1 MDILERGK
9 KTLLLESENLKY
21 IASILDINFV
31 NAVENIYNTKGR
43 IITSGVGKSG
53 HIARKA
59 AATFASTGTP
69 SFFVEPTD
77 CLHGDFGMITKDDY
91 VILYSKGGESR
102 EIIEMVSWLL
112 RQGIPYIAVTNDE
125 SSTLADNAQIVL
137 LLHVK
142 EEACPLKLAPTVSST
157 ASLGMSDALAT
168 ALMDRRG
175 FREEDFAVY
184 HPAGSLGK
192 QLSSVERIMHKENLP
207 TINSNATLHEAL
219 FSIIE
224 HKLGMVIVV
233 DNNILKGVIVDGDIK
248 RFLIS
253 GNETNDVLK
262 LKVSDIMNKTPVTIT
277 KDVLIGDAISIMEGK
292 ITNLVVVEHTH
303 NGIIP
308 VGILH
313 IHDILRFKAL

>member
-1 MDILERGK
+1 MDTLERGK

-21 IASILDINFV
+21 IASILDMTFV

-102 EIIEMVSWLL
+102 EIVEMVSWLL
-112 RQGIPYIAVTNDE
+112 RQSIPYIAVTNDE

-157 ASLGMSDALAT
+157 ASLAISDALAT

-175 FREEDFAVY
+175 FKEEDFAVY

-192 QLSSVERIMHKENLP
+192 QLSSVERIMHKDNLP

-224 HKLGMVIVV
+224 HKLGIVMVV

-262 LKVSDIMNKTPVTIT
+262 LKVSDIMNKTPITIT

-292 ITNLVVVEHTH
+292 ITNLVVVEHTD

>member
-9 KTLLLESENLKY
+9 HTLLLESENLKY
-21 IASILDINFV
+21 ISEHLDIDFINT
-31 NAVENIYNTKGR
+31 VECLYNTKGR
-43 IITSGVGKSG
+43 VITSGVGKSG

-59 AATFASTGTP
+59 ASTFSSTGTP
-69 SFFVEPTD
+69 SFFVDPTD

-102 EIIEMVSWLL
+102 EIIEIVSWLL
-112 RQGIPYIAVTNDE
+112 RQKIPYIAITNDQ

-157 ASLGMSDALAT
+157 ASLAISDALAT

-175 FREEDFAVY
+175 FKEIDFAVY

-192 QLSSVERIMHKENLP
+192 QLSTVERIMHKDNLP
-207 TINSNATLHEAL
+207 IIPSSSTLHEAL
-219 FSIIE
+219 FSIID
-224 HKLGMVIVV
+224 HKLGIVMIV
-233 DNNILKGVIVDGDIK
+233 DNDILKGIIVDGDIK
-248 RFLIS
+248 RFLITNQS
-253 GNETNDVLK
+253 INDVLN
-262 LKVSDIMNKTPVTIT
+262 LKVSDIMNKAPITIT
-277 KDVLIGDAISIMEGK
+277 KDVLIGDAISTMEGK
-292 ITNLVVVEHTH
+292 ITNLVVVKHTH
-303 NGIIP
+303 NGIRPIG
-308 VGILH
+308 VLH

>member
-21 IASILDINFV
+21 IASILDMDFV

-43 IITSGVGKSG
+43 IITSGVGKNG

-59 AATFASTGTP
+59 ASTFASTGTP

-102 EIIEMVSWLL
+102 EIVEIVSWLL
-112 RQGIPYIAVTNDE
+112 RQSIPYIAITNDK
-125 SSTLADNAQIVL
+125 SSTLAGNAQIVL

-157 ASLGMSDALAT
+157 ASLAISDALAT

-192 QLSSVERIMHKENLP
+192 QLSSVDRIMHKDNLP
-207 TINSNATLHEAL
+207 VIDSSATLHEAL

-224 HKLGMVIVV
+224 HKLGMVMVV
-233 DNNILKGVIVDGDIK
+233 DNNILKGIIVDGDIK
-248 RFLIS
+248 RFLVS
-253 GNETNDVLK
+253 GNEINNVLK
-262 LKVSDIMNKTPVTIT
+262 LKVSDIMNKTPITIT

-292 ITNLVVVEHTH
+292 ITNLVVVEHMH
-303 NGIIP
+303 NGIAP